1 VTDTTLLDKAS
12 PVPLYHQLYLRLRA
26 EIHGGSARPGD
37 LLGTEREIQERF
49 GVSRATVR
57 KALDELSRTGAL
69 VRVTGRGTFV
79 GEPPRRFDTPHLLSF
94 TEELQRRGVVPDA
107 RVLAFGPVPATAE
120 VARALQCLEGEH
132 VLHIRRL
139 RTGDGVPM
147 VLVDH
152 YLAPHITLDRAAL
165 QQSLYA
171 TLEGVLGLRLRDAVH
186 RVSAGLAT
194 AEEAAMLHIAERD
207 AVLRF
212 RRSTLGADEAP
223 IVYERGSGR
232 GDLYDYSVHLHR
244 EPLA

>member
-1 VTDTTLLDKAS
+1 MLDKSS

-57 KALDELSRTGAL
+57 KALEELGRSGAL

-79 GEPPRRFDTPHLLSF
+79 GEPPQRFGTPHLLSF

-107 RVLAFGPVPATAE
+107 RVLSFGPVAATTE
-120 VARALQCLEGEH
+120 VARALHCLEGDR

-147 VLVDH
+147 VLVGH
-152 YLAPHITLDRAAL
+152 FLAPHIALERAEL

-186 RVSAGLAT
+186 RVGAGLAT
-194 AEEAAMLHIAERD
+194 AEEAAMLRIAERD
-207 AVLRF
+207 AVLHF
-212 RRSTLGADEAP
+212 RRVTMDAEETP
-223 IVYERGSGR
+223 IVYERGTGR
-232 GDLYDYSVHLHR
+232 ADLYDYSVHLHR
-244 EPLA
+244 ESVS